1 MVIPEIQ
8 ASILDILDMGITTHY
23 GYRVGVINFVI
34 SLHSILSTVLY
45 TTH

>member
-23 GYRVGVINFVI
+23 GYSGRCNQFRDFN
-34 SLHSILSTVLY
+34 
-45 TTH
+45 